1 MAQRAGRIGE
11 KLGAPAQQLLPEVFD
26 LQRVHELFV
35 VVRTIVW
42 RQHRAHISPQ
52 TPVQNGG
59 GVYESRS
66 LDSTVNAAIHRVD
79 SARIP
84 PKRRPR
90 REKWRPGRRNAA
102 GSARGA
108 TALAM
113 TAIDR
118 RKVESLK
125 FSPFLR
131 QLRDQPILFKV
142 IVAVPI

>member
-35 VVRTIVW
+35 VVRTIFW

-66 LDSTVNAAIHRVD
+66 PDSTVNAAIHRVD
-79 SARIP
+79 YARIP
-84 PKRRPR
+84 PRHDHC
-90 REKWRPGRRNAA
+90 REKWRRGRHNADW
-102 GSARGA
+102 SSRGA
-108 TALAM
+108 TALAN
-113 TAIDR
+113 R
-118 RKVESLK
+118 GKR
-125 FSPFLR
+125 LR
-131 QLRDQPILFKV
+131 EGGITRIY
-142 IVAVPI
+142 